1 MKGHAARGFTGSGG
15 ARTLRA
21 EIPMKALV
29 LCGGRGTRLRPYTTV
44 IPKPL
49 MPIGDY
55 PILEILLQQLR
66 AAGVRDVVL
75 AIGYMG
81 QLFRAFFENGARLGL
96 NIEYVAEERPLGTAG
111 AVASSLELLG
121 DDFLVTNGDLLT
133 TLDFAALFAAH
144 VASNDA
150 ATIGLFPREVKIDF
164 GVIETGATGELA
176 RYNEKPTYHFD
187 VSMGVNMLKRA
198 AVREFIKPNE
208 YLDMPDL
215 LMRLVKAGHRVGT
228 HRAACSWLDIGRMDD
243 YQAAVDL
250 FEQRKSDFLPHSS

>member
-1 MKGHAARGFTGSGG
+1 
-15 ARTLRA
+15 
-21 EIPMKALV
+21 MKALV

-55 PILEILLQQLR
+55 PILEILLRQLH
-66 AAGVRDVVL
+66 AAGVREVVL

-81 QLFRAFFENGARLGL
+81 QLFRAFFEDGARLGL
-96 NIEYVAEERPLGTAG
+96 NIQYVTEDKPLGTAG

-144 VASNDA
+144 VSNPNA

-164 GVIETGATGELA
+164 GVIETGATGELKT
-176 RYNEKPTYHFD
+176 YTEKPTYHFD
-187 VSMGVNMLKRA
+187 VSMGVNVLKRG
-198 AVREFIKPNE
+198 VVKQFIKQGE
-208 YLDMPDL
+208 YLDMPT
-215 LMRLVKAGHRVGT
+215 LMVRLVEAGHRVGT
-228 HRAACSWLDIGRMDD
+228 YRADCSWLDIGRMDD
-243 YQAAVDL
+243 YQTAVDL
-250 FEQRKSDFLPHSS
+250 FEARKADFLPTDGR

>member
-1 MKGHAARGFTGSGG
+1 
-15 ARTLRA
+15 
-21 EIPMKALV
+21 MKALV

-49 MPIGDY
+49 MPVGDY

-81 QLFRAFFENGARLGL
+81 QLFRAFFEDGARLGM
-96 NIEYVAEERPLGTAG
+96 NIQYVTEDTPLGTAG

-133 TLDFAALFAAH
+133 TLDFGALFKAH
-144 VASNDA
+144 TSGTDA

-164 GVIETGATGELA
+164 GVIEAGPSGELA
-176 RYNEKPTYHFD
+176 RYVEKPTYHFD
-187 VSMGVNMLKRA
+187 VSMGVNMLKRS
-198 AVREFIKPNE
+198 VVSQFIRENE

-215 LMRLVKAGHRVGT
+215 LMRLVEAKHRVGT
-228 HRAACSWLDIGRMDD
+228 FRADCSWLDIGRLDD
-243 YQAAVDL
+243 YQTAIDL
-250 FEQRKSDFLPHSS
+250 FEQKKSDFLPSGS

>member
-1 MKGHAARGFTGSGG
+1 
-15 ARTLRA
+15 
-21 EIPMKALV
+21 MKALV

-55 PILEILLQQLR
+55 PILEVLLQQLR

-75 AIGYMG
+75 AINYMG
-81 QLFRAFFENGARLGL
+81 QLFRAFFEDGARLGL
-96 NIEYVAEERPLGTAG
+96 NITYVTEEKPLGTAG

-121 DDFLVTNGDLLT
+121 EDFLVTNGDLLT

-144 VASNDA
+144 QQSANA
-150 ATIGLFPREVKIDF
+150 ATIGLFRREVKIDF
-164 GVIETGATGELA
+164 GVIETGESGELA
-176 RYNEKPTYHFD
+176 RYREKPTYHFD
-187 VSMGVNMLKRA
+187 VSMGVNVLRRSTVA
-198 AVREFIKPNE
+198 QFIREHE

-215 LMRLVKAGHRVGT
+215 MMRLVDAGHRVGT
-228 HRAACSWLDIGRMDD
+228 YRADCSWLDIGRMDD

-250 FEQRKSDFLPHSS
+250 FEQRKQDFLPST

>member
-1 MKGHAARGFTGSGG
+1 
-15 ARTLRA
+15 
-21 EIPMKALV
+21 MKALV

-55 PILEILLQQLR
+55 PILEILLRQLH

-81 QLFRAFFENGARLGL
+81 QLFRAFFEDGARLGL
-96 NIEYVAEERPLGTAG
+96 NIQYVTEDKPLGTAG

-144 VASNDA
+144 VSNPNA

-164 GVIETGATGELA
+164 GVIETGPAGELKS
-176 RYNEKPTYHFD
+176 YTEKPTYHFD
-187 VSMGVNMLKRA
+187 VSMGVNVLKRS
-198 AVREFIKPNE
+198 VVSRFIEQGE
-208 YLDMPDL
+208 YLDMPN
-215 LMRLVKAGHRVGT
+215 LMIRLVEAGHRVGT
-228 HRAACSWLDIGRMDD
+228 YRADCSWLDIGRVDD
-243 YQAAVDL
+243 YQAAVEL
-250 FEQRKSDFLPHSS
+250 FEARKADFLPSER